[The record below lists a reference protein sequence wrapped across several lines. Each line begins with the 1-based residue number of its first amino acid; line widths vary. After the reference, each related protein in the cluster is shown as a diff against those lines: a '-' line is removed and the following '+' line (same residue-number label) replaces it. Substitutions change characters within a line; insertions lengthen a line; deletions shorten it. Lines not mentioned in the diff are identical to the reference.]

1 MGGLLQ
7 PPTFKSK
14 SEIQPK
20 KQSKEELQ
28 QEGIEVSESTVIGN
42 WNNKIC
48 YEFFL
53 EEPSQPE
60 PKASEKAHP
69 EENKKATAVKSP
81 VSEEEL
87 PLVGKREGETFPP
100 LESKEWE
107 LEGNSWTDA
116 SVDVVYAGLGWIS
129 VTGTGKI
136 KVRAWGVK
144 GTGLYLRDEPLM
156 PFEAPAPDRN
166 KVKPIK
172 PN

>member
-1 MGGLLQ
+1 M
-7 PPTFKSK
+7 
-14 SEIQPK
+14 
-20 KQSKEELQ
+20 
-28 QEGIEVSESTVIGN
+28 
-42 WNNKIC
+42 
-48 YEFFL
+48 
-53 EEPSQPE
+53 
-60 PKASEKAHP
+60 
-69 EENKKATAVKSP
+69 
-81 VSEEEL
+81 
-87 PLVGKREGETFPP
+87 
-100 LESKEWE
+100 ESKEWE